1 MLMAATHA
9 SAFTMRDGHS
19 SRSAMEGLLPRAT
32 IYELGVLSMF
42 EVKGG
47 YGFSESGYLFSY
59 APASA
64 LLLVWRL
71 WCRSALLVHWLT
83 ILSWLIGKDSPSS
96 LSSSVLK
103 QSRPARALNWPPPA
117 SWLSCFSLRT
127 LCNLTHPQDTMTRK
141 RGRPRRGSAW
151 NAHKAQRRR
160 KEQFERAL
168 AMATSLLRKKARAE
182 KMALLSTIAEKG
194 AGCSKADTARME
206 DGTEDM
212 YPACIVEEDP
222 NLEDLTTVE
231 APRDTVRSCR
241 EESKPISGLDV
252 DFPGCIVEEV
262 PWQDLEAAL
271 DVDKNRLM
279 GKEAEDGAKQ
289 RMLDDEGGGL
299 HGFLLREEHLSL
311 VFELRGHMSDLEH
324 RALLM
329 GQRLDMLLD
338 AYSSVPARRK
348 CPLCAQSFAIPA
360 GSMWKTDDGDRS
372 PGT

>member
-1 MLMAATHA
+1 MLKAATIA
-9 SAFTMRDGHS
+9 PALTMQDSHNS
-19 SRSAMEGLLPRAT
+19 SSAMGGLLPRAT
-32 IYELGVLSMF
+32 IYELGVLSKF

-47 YGFSESGYLFSY
+47 YGFSKSGYSLSF

-71 WCRSALLVHWLT
+71 WCSSALLAPWFT
-83 ILSWLIGKDSPSS
+83 ILSWSIGTDP
-96 LSSSVLK
+96 
-103 QSRPARALNWPPPA
+103 PACALNWLPPS
-117 SWLSCFSLRT
+117 SWPSCFSRRA
-127 LCNLTHPQDTMTRK
+127 LCNLTYPQDNMTRK
-141 RGRPRRGSAW
+141 RGTPRRGSAW

-160 KEQFERAL
+160 KEHFERAL
-168 AMATSLLRKKARAE
+168 VMATSLLRKKARAE
-182 KMALLSTIAEKG
+182 EKALLSTIAEKE
-194 AGCSKADTARME
+194 AGRSSADTVKME
-206 DGTEDM
+206 DDTEEL

-222 NLEDLTTVE
+222 NLEDLTTME
-231 APRDTVRSCR
+231 APCDTVRSGR
-241 EESKPISGLDV
+241 EESKPNSGLDA

-271 DVDKNRLM
+271 DVDKMCLM
-279 GKEAEDGAKQ
+279 GKEAKDGAK
-289 RMLDDEGGGL
+289 RRTLDDEGGDL

-338 AYSSVPARRK
+338 AYSGAPARRK

-360 GSMWKTDDGDRS
+360 GSTWKTDDGDRS
-372 PGT
+372 PIT